1 MLEAPL
7 VDCHAHVWTRDMPF
21 IDNPRHT
28 PDYDFTAEQYLAQ
41 LDAYGVQFAVLAG
54 ASLFGD
60 YNEYMIASL
69 RKHKRL
75 RGTVIVK
82 PSVERIVLED
92 MKKDGVVGIRLMFRG
107 LQTLPDITTDEYRK
121 LFRRVRDLD
130 WHVHLHTEGPRLAA
144 LIEFLETTGV
154 KLVID
159 HFGTPDPEKGIACDG
174 FQRLMKS
181 IEKGRTWVKISAAY
195 RIGGDAVAK
204 TYAQELLRKVG
215 PDRLLWASDS
225 PFASFEKQM
234 TYQKAVDALYS
245 WVPDA
250 PTRRKITA
258 DNPIA
263 LYFAT

>member
-1 MLEAPL
+1 MPEAPL

-41 LDAYGVQFAVLAG
+41 LDRHGVQLAVLAG

-60 YNEYMIASL
+60 YNEYMIGAL
-69 RKHKRL
+69 RRYKRL
-75 RGTVIVK
+75 RGTVILN
-82 PSVERIVLED
+82 PAVERIVLED
-92 MKKDGVVGIRLMFRG
+92 MKRDGVVGVRLMFRG
-107 LQTLPDITTDEYRK
+107 LKTLPDITTYEYRR

-130 WHVHLHTEGPRLAA
+130 WHVHLHTEGPRLAG
-144 LIEFLETTGV
+144 LIDFLETTGV

-159 HFGTPDPEKGIACDG
+159 HFGTPDPRKGVECDG
-174 FQRLMKS
+174 FQRMMTS
-181 IEKGRTWVKISAAY
+181 IAKGNTWVKLSAGY
-195 RIGGDAVAK
+195 RIGAAAAA
-204 TYAQELLRKVG
+204 TYASALLRKVG

-225 PFASFEKQM
+225 PFASFESTM
-234 TYQKAVDALYS
+234 TYQQAIDALHD

-250 PTRRKITA
+250 LTRRKITA

-263 LYFAT
+263 LYFSQ

>member
-1 MLEAPL
+1 MPKAPL
-7 VDCHAHVWTRDMPF
+7 VDCHAHIWTRDMPF

-41 LDAYGVQFAVLAG
+41 LDAHGVQFAVLAG

-60 YNEYMIASL
+60 YNDYVIAAL
-69 RKHKRL
+69 RKYKRL
-75 RGTVIVK
+75 RATVIVK
-82 PSVERIVLED
+82 PSVERMVLED

-107 LQTLPDITTDEYRK
+107 VQTLPDITAYEYRR

-130 WHVHLHTEGPRLAA
+130 WHIHLHTEGPRLAA

-159 HFGTPDPEKGIACDG
+159 HFGTPDPHKGIACDG
-174 FQRLMKS
+174 FQRMMKS
-181 IEKGRTWVKISAAY
+181 IENGRTWVKMSAGY
-195 RIGGDAVAK
+195 RIGANAAAI
-204 TYAQELLRKVG
+204 YARELLRRVG
-215 PDRLLWASDS
+215 PDRLLWGSDS
-225 PFASFEKQM
+225 PFASFEKSM
-234 TYQKAVDALYS
+234 TYQQAVDALYD

-250 PTRRKITA
+250 PTRRKIAA

-263 LYFAT
+263 LYFA

>member
-1 MLEAPL
+1 MQDAPL
-7 VDCHAHVWTRDMPF
+7 VDCHAHIWTRDMPF

-41 LDAYGVQFAVLAG
+41 LDAHGVQLAVLAA

-60 YNEYMIASL
+60 YNEYMISSL
-69 RKHKRL
+69 RKYKRL

-82 PSVERIVLED
+82 PSVERLVLED

-107 LQTLPDITTDEYRK
+107 LQTLPDITGYEYRK

-159 HFGTPDPEKGIACDG
+159 HFGTPDPAKGIACDG
-174 FQRLMKS
+174 FQRMLKS
-181 IEKGRTWVKISAAY
+181 IENGRTWVKMSAGY
-195 RIGGDAVAK
+195 RIGATAAA
-204 TYAQELLRKVG
+204 TYARELLRKAS

-225 PFASFEKQM
+225 PFASFESSM
-234 TYQKAVDALYS
+234 TYQQALDALYD

>member
-1 MLEAPL
+1 MQEAPL
-7 VDCHAHVWTRDMPF
+7 VDCHAHIWTLDMPF

-41 LDAYGVQFAVLAG
+41 LDAHGVQMAVLAG

-60 YNEYMIASL
+60 YNDYMIASL
-69 RKHKRL
+69 RKYKRL

-82 PSVERIVLED
+82 PSVEHMVLED

-107 LQTLPDITTDEYRK
+107 LQTLPDITTYEYRR

-130 WHVHLHTEGPRLAA
+130 WHVHLHTEGARLAG
-144 LIEFLETTGV
+144 LIDCLESTGV

-159 HFGTPDPEKGIACDG
+159 HFGTPDPQKGVACDG
-174 FQRLMKS
+174 FQRMIKS
-181 IEKGRTWVKISAAY
+181 IEKGRTWVKMSAGY
-195 RIGGDAVAK
+195 RIGDAPAA
-204 TYAQELLRKVG
+204 TYARELLRTVG
-215 PDRLLWASDS
+215 SDRLLWASDS
-225 PFASFEKQM
+225 PFASFEGTM
-234 TYQKAVDALYS
+234 TYKKAVDALYD

-250 PTRRKITA
+250 AIRRKITA

-263 LYFAT
+263 LYFAS

>member
-1 MLEAPL
+1 MPEAPL

-41 LDAYGVQFAVLAG
+41 LDAHGVQLAVLAG

-60 YNEYMIASL
+60 YNEYMIDSL

-82 PSVERIVLED
+82 PSVERLVLED

-107 LQTLPDITTDEYRK
+107 VQTLPDITTYEYRR

-159 HFGTPDPEKGIACDG
+159 HFGTPDPRQGIACDG
-174 FQRLMKS
+174 FQRMMRS
-181 IEKGRTWVKISAAY
+181 IEKGRTWVKMSAGY
-195 RIGGDAVAK
+195 RIGAAAAA
-204 TYAQELLRKVG
+204 TYARELLRNVG

-225 PFASFEKQM
+225 PFASFESSM
-234 TYQKAVDALYS
+234 TYQQAVDALYD

-263 LYFAT
+263 LYFAG